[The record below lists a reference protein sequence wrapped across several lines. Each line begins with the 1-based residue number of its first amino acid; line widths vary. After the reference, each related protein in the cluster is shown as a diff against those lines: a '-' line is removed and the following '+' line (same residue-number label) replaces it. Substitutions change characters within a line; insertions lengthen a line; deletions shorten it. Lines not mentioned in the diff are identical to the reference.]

1 MNNDYVIRMANQI
14 ADALGINP
22 DRDQAIHDLA
32 DHLNRF
38 WEPRMRASLLAV
50 AGSVD
55 AAARLSPLPKPS
67 PACVRRPENGN
78 RDGLGVSEHLR
89 AILAGRPSR
98 CALQTGCLP
107 H

>member
-38 WEPRMRASLLAV
+38 WEPRMRASLLTV

-55 AAARLSPLPKPS
+55 AAARLSPL
-67 PACVRRPENGN
+67 VREAIARLRP
-78 RDGLGVSEHLR
+78 
-89 AILAGRPSR
+89 P
-98 CALQTGCLP
+98 P
-107 H
+107 

>member
-55 AAARLSPLPKPS
+55 AAARLSPL
-67 PACVRRPENGN
+67 VREAIAR
-78 RDGLGVSEHLR
+78 LR
-89 AILAGRPSR
+89 
-98 CALQTGCLP
+98 LP
-107 H
+107 P